1 MLGIINSGM
10 SIQDIFISIVT
21 MLAAMIIAFGF
32 HEYAHGLVAYWNGD
46 ATAKM
51 QGRLTLNPIKHLD
64 LIGTISLLLV
74 GFGWAKPV
82 PVDSNNFTKQRRGIF
97 TVSIAGAVANLILAI
112 VNFIF
117 MIILAAIVGAA
128 KISTES
134 VVAVVVVKLFEYFFL
149 YGIVINLTLMAFNL
163 LPIYPLDGFH
173 VVEAFTR
180 YDNKFCVFM
189 RRYGHMLLLGLIV
202 FGAVMNQVSY
212 IVGGNIGTVLRYF
225 DIIGSYINLITD
237 SVMSLFDLIANA
249 ILH

>member
-1 MLGIINSGM
+1 MLGILNSGM
-10 SIQDIFISIVT
+10 SLQDIFISIVT
-21 MLAAMIIAFGF
+21 MLGAMIIAFGF

-51 QGRLTLNPIKHLD
+51 QGRLTLNPLKHLD
-64 LIGTISLLLV
+64 LMGTLSLLLV

-117 MIILAAIVGAA
+117 MLILAAIVGAA
-128 KISTES
+128 KISTDAT
-134 VVAVVVVKLFEYFFL
+134 VAVVIVKLFESFFL
-149 YGIVINLTLMAFNL
+149 YGIVINLTLMAFNM

-189 RRYGHMLLLGLIV
+189 RRYGHMCLLGLIV
-202 FGAVMNQVSY
+202 FGAVISQISY
-212 IVGGNIGTVLRYF
+212 IIGGKAGYILSYF
-225 DIIGSYINLITD
+225 DIIGSYIRLITN
-237 SVMSLFDLIANA
+237 SVMSLFDLIAGA
-249 ILH
+249 VL